1 VCGALNCGSNSRSIG
16 LIFFWFIQQIR
27 HPPKALRAAD
37 KEKILFRQRQAI
49 DENVT

>member
-16 LIFFWFIQQIR
+16 LIFFWFIQQTR

-37 KEKILFRQRQAI
+37 KEKILSGNAKRLMKM
-49 DENVT
+49 